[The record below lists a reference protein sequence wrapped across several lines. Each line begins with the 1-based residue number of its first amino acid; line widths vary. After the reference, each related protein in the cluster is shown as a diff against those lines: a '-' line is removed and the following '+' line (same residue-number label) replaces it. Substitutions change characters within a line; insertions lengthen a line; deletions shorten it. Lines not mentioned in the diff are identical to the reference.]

1 MIRKFKLF
9 IYLLFLI
16 KIIGKDFNLFRECFQ
31 RLGSASGV
39 TEWHHDS
46 QTDPGNKCKI
56 VCQTSENFYS
66 NETYHVTLD
75 ANDGAPCSI
84 GWNAGLCIG
93 GICRTSDCSGNLS
106 IEHRKGTFIPFI
118 RCFAKACLMKVF

>member
-1 MIRKFKLF
+1 M
-9 IYLLFLI
+9 
-16 KIIGKDFNLFRECFQ
+16 GKYFNLFRECFQ
-31 RLGSASGV
+31 RLGSANGV

-56 VCQTSENFYS
+56 VCQTSDNIYS

-84 GWNAGLCIG
+84 GWNPGLCIG

-106 IEHRKGTFIPFI
+106 SVHRKGTF
-118 RCFAKACLMKVF
+118 KLKVLTSLFDVLRKLVW